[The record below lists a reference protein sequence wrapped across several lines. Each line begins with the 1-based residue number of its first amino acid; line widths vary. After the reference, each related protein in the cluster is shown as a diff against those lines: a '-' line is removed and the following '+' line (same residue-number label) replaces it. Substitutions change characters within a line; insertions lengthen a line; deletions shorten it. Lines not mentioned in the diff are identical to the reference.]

1 MFLLRNELNNFH
13 FRALIWGPV
22 IYDNVLIKLLDT
34 DIRGY
39 NGCQF
44 KMFCSEGNGHFNNL
58 SQYSRIR

>member
-13 FRALIWGPV
+13 FPALIWGPV
-22 IYDNVLIKLLDT
+22 IYDNVLIELLDT

-44 KMFCSEGNGHFNNL
+44 KMFCNEENGHFNNL